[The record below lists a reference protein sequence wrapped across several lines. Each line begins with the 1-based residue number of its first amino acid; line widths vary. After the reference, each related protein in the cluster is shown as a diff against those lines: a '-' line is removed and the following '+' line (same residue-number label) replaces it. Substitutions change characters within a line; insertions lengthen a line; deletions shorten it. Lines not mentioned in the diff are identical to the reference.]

1 MTRCDVQADSTEG
14 VIYQT
19 NRSSRLKPM
28 THNQQESPDIV
39 GRRYRPTKIGRL
51 SLKFRLLFSAD
62 HRLAKNMGKHA

>member
-1 MTRCDVQADSTEG
+1 
-14 VIYQT
+14 
-19 NRSSRLKPM
+19 M

-62 HRLAKNMGKHA
+62 HRLAKNMGKHV